1 MAFFNEQIPNDNDK
15 QNEAM
20 NNSNNSENMFVT
32 EEVDVNRKN
41 REDYE
46 KIIEES
52 KTNLDSYYDKN
63 NIFVKL
69 LMLGLL
75 VFIVIGVIY
84 YIMLFMANR

>member
-1 MAFFNEQIPNDNDK
+1 MAFFNEPIPNDNDK

-32 EEVDVNRKN
+32 EEVDVNKKN

-63 NIFVKL
+63 NIFVK
-69 LMLGLL
+69 
-75 VFIVIGVIY
+75 
-84 YIMLFMANR
+84 

>member
-1 MAFFNEQIPNDNDK
+1 MAFFNEQLPNDNDK

-32 EEVDVNRKN
+32 EEVDVNKKN

>member
-1 MAFFNEQIPNDNDK
+1 MAFFNEPISNDK
-15 QNEAM
+15 QNESI
-20 NNSNNSENMFVT
+20 NNSNNSDNMFT
-32 EEVDVNRKN
+32 SEEVEVNKKN

-75 VFIVIGVIY
+75 VFIVLGVTY

>member
-1 MAFFNEQIPNDNDK
+1 MAFFD
-15 QNEAM
+15 
-20 NNSNNSENMFVT
+20 NSNEVKSNESNQEENMLDNQ
-32 EEVDVNRKN
+32 EVDVNRKN

-69 LMLGLL
+69 LMLALL
-75 VFIVIGVIY
+75 VFIVMGVIY
-84 YIMLFMANR
+84 YIMLFITNK

>member
-1 MAFFNEQIPNDNDK
+1 MAFFNEPISNDK
-15 QNEAM
+15 QNESI
-20 NNSNNSENMFVT
+20 NNSNNADNMFT
-32 EEVDVNRKN
+32 SEEVEVNKKN

-69 LMLGLL
+69 LLLGLL
-75 VFIVIGVIY
+75 VFIVLGVTY

>member
-1 MAFFNEQIPNDNDK
+1 MAFFNEPLSNDNDK

-20 NNSNNSENMFVT
+20 NNSNNSEDMFAT
-32 EEVDVNRKN
+32 EEVDVNKKN

-46 KIIEES
+46 KLIEES

-63 NIFVKL
+63 NIFVKI

-75 VFIVIGVIY
+75 VFIVLGVIY

>member
-1 MAFFNEQIPNDNDK
+1 MAFFNEPISNDK
-15 QNEAM
+15 QNESI
-20 NNSNNSENMFVT
+20 NNSNADNMLT
-32 EEVDVNRKN
+32 SEEVEVNKKN

-46 KIIEES
+46 KIVEES

-69 LMLGLL
+69 LLLGLL
-75 VFIVIGVIY
+75 VFIVLGVTY

>member
-46 KIIEES
+46 KLIEES

>member
-32 EEVDVNRKN
+32 EEVDVNKKN

-46 KIIEES
+46 KLIEES

>member
-1 MAFFNEQIPNDNDK
+1 MAFFNESIPNDNDK

-32 EEVDVNRKN
+32 EEVDVNKKN

-46 KIIEES
+46 KLIEES